1 MMISPS
7 EYKHGIMDKNIAVDH
22 RFEDIKKELKQMHDR
37 IEYCI
42 THFESAND
50 NETEVPVRSFKM
62 VMYELS
68 EKLKQLGEKYE

>member
-22 RFEDIKKELKQMHDR
+22 RFEDIKKQLKQNHHTKQKTK
-37 IEYCI
+37 
-42 THFESAND
+42 THNESANE
-50 NETEVPVRSFKM
+50 NETEVPVSSFKM
-62 VMYELS
+62 VIYELS

>member
-42 THFESAND
+42 SHFESAND
-50 NETEVPVRSFKM
+50 N
-62 VMYELS
+62 
-68 EKLKQLGEKYE
+68 